1 MLTLRLTA
9 VCALIAG
16 FAFAGTAAAQV
27 RSWNFG
33 DISPNGSCA
42 SSAGG
47 TTAAMGN
54 TWNCSEQPSGTTTTL
69 QVSAFANTGTG
80 GAFAAGA
87 VNYQGT
93 GSGVGA
99 YNAIEGLS
107 ASAPD
112 HAVDNS
118 GGSIDSLL
126 LSFTTA
132 QVLKNV
138 TLGWSGADGDF
149 QVLRWTGGALTATAG
164 KTAAQLLAAGWALVS
179 TVDGAGGISTPDVS
193 YGVNSGNLSSSYWL
207 ISAFNSAFGSG
218 GSAGIDA
225 FKVLG
230 VTSGVAVSAPGTLA
244 LAGLALAGMVTVR
257 RRRA

>member
-9 VCALIAG
+9 VCALIAAS
-16 FAFAGTAAAQV
+16 AFAGSATAQV

-33 DISPNGSCA
+33 DITPTGSCA

-47 TTAAMGN
+47 TTAAFGN
-54 TWNCSEQPSGTTTTL
+54 SWNCSEQPSGTVTTL

-99 YNAIEGLS
+99 YNTVEGLS
-107 ASAPD
+107 AGSPD
-112 HAVDNS
+112 HAVDNNV
-118 GGSIDSLL
+118 SIDSLL

-138 TLGWSGADGDF
+138 TLGWSGADADF

-164 KTAAQLLAAGWALVS
+164 KTAAQLITAGWALVS
-179 TVDGAGGISTPDVS
+179 TVDGAANISTPDVT
-193 YGVNSGNLSSSYWL
+193 YGVNTGNLSSSYWL

-218 GSAGIDA
+218 GSVGIDA

-230 VTSGVAVSAPGTLA
+230 VSTGTAVSLPGTLA
-244 LAGLALAGMVTVR
+244 LAGLALAGVFTVR